1 MWFYG
6 RMPDPAEPSPPAR
19 LPERRL
25 GDTLGDLARKRPQ
38 GGRAKWIVWAV
49 FAVPV
54 VVLGL
59 LQIFG
64 VLNNPVADRVLER
77 RRQVEEEKARGKG
90 DVPPPQTEPGK

>member
-1 MWFYG
+1 MG
-6 RMPDPAEPSPPAR
+6 RVPEPANPTSPPR
-19 LPERRL
+19 EPERRL

-38 GGRAKWIVWAV
+38 GGRAKWVVWAV

-64 VLNNPVADRVLER
+64 VLKNPVADRVLER
-77 RRQVEEEKARGKG
+77 RRQAEEQKRGKG
-90 DVPPPQTEPGK
+90 DTPPPETEPGK